1 VALNCAAIPENL
13 LESELFGIEKG
24 VATGVDQRKGKFE
37 QAHGGTFFLDE
48 VGDLSLAAQ
57 AKLLRVLQEGV
68 IERVGGRKEI
78 AVDVRVLSA
87 TNKDLAAEIKNGRF
101 RQDLYYR
108 LRVFHI
114 QMPSLREIPE
124 DIPLMVNCFLATYA
138 REMKKPEIV
147 LSAGALIRL
156 KAYVWP
162 GNVRELE
169 NEIKRL
175 VAWCPGRTV
184 TEADLSDVIRN
195 TNGGISSDTDGS
207 LKDTV
212 AELEKRMIVEALQN
226 SQQNQHRAAKILG
239 LSRQGLIKK
248 MKRYGIKPY

>member
-1 VALNCAAIPENL
+1 MALNCAAIPENL

-101 RQDLYYR
+101 HRSLLPLESVSHPDALLAR
-108 LRVFHI
+108 NFRRTFRSWSIVFLRP
-114 QMPSLREIPE
+114 ML
-124 DIPLMVNCFLATYA
+124 
-138 REMKKPEIV
+138 
-147 LSAGALIRL
+147 
-156 KAYVWP
+156 
-162 GNVRELE
+162 
-169 NEIKRL
+169 
-175 VAWCPGRTV
+175 GR
-184 TEADLSDVIRN
+184 
-195 TNGGISSDTDGS
+195 
-207 LKDTV
+207 
-212 AELEKRMIVEALQN
+212 
-226 SQQNQHRAAKILG
+226 
-239 LSRQGLIKK
+239 
-248 MKRYGIKPY
+248 